1 MRDVFFTILSTVL
14 SVIVVGIGLQM
25 TTYFLKSDGGIF
37 PFIVGLIGFFIAINP
52 AMNQWEEVFRRLFK
66 IKD

>member
-25 TTYFLKSDGGIF
+25 AMYFIKGDGGVF
-37 PFIVGLIGFFIAINP
+37 PFLIGLIGFFIAINP
-52 AMNQWEEVFRRLFK
+52 AINQWEEVFRRLFK